1 MNVSLK
7 NRQFFLVLPNFSKL
21 SQMEQMGYY
30 ISLKAKFYVDYVDS
44 VILHVL
50 SHKERK
56 QVQKDP
62 NNFRFGNNQ
71 VIQFN
76 ELVE

>member
-1 MNVSLK
+1 
-7 NRQFFLVLPNFSKL
+7 
-21 SQMEQMGYY
+21 MEQMGYY

-56 QVQKDP
+56 QVQKHP
-62 NNFRFGNNQ
+62 NNFGFGNNQ